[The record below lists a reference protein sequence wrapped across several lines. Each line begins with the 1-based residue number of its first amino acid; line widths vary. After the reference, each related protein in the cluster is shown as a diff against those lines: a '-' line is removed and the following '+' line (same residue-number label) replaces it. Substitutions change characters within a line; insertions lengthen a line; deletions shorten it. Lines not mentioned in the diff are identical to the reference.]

1 MSRLPVALKR
11 GTVGGVQHAG
21 ALASSAY
28 SAVADYTCATCR
40 CCSPGAVSPDRYHSR
55 MVIRGGLQQV
65 RTQEL
70 IALADEL
77 IDLMGADW
85 LEERLA
91 HPSREK
97 HTVAAWLCQY
107 KRGEPDPLHPSQQLL
122 QIAELAMHIR
132 VLRDSG
138 TQNLMARV
146 DDLRLDDEER
156 VKSAIHEIRAASGY
170 VMSGGRVVFIPE
182 TSTKTPD
189 FIVDDRVEV
198 ECKRRAGTSA
208 RDRGRLEL
216 YKLLERKLVSVF
228 PEHIDHSALAVE
240 VMFKVEPRREFVGR
254 IVESARQG
262 LRKPQPSSFSDIAP
276 GLFTAN
282 FEVVGAE
289 ANADTNTGVAELF
302 LPMPSTGEADEFDW
316 RSTGGTVDQNFGIA
330 RVLTLNAGCKVRQ
343 DCVKGT
349 VKSVKK
355 AARQFSGRNPA
366 VVSLDISSI
375 PAREGTEEL
384 AHLNSDIR
392 SLLKSNTT
400 ISRVDLT
407 ITGFSGEPGDQIYG
421 TRVTEMII
429 NPDAALPVPS
439 RSG

>member
-1 MSRLPVALKR
+1 M
-11 GTVGGVQHAG
+11 
-21 ALASSAY
+21 
-28 SAVADYTCATCR
+28 
-40 CCSPGAVSPDRYHSR
+40 
-55 MVIRGGLQQV
+55 
-65 RTQEL
+65 
-70 IALADEL
+70 
-77 IDLMGADW
+77 
-85 LEERLA
+85 
-91 HPSREK
+91 
-97 HTVAAWLCQY
+97 
-107 KRGEPDPLHPSQQLL
+107 
-122 QIAELAMHIR
+122 
-132 VLRDSG
+132 
-138 TQNLMARV
+138 
-146 DDLRLDDEER
+146 
-156 VKSAIHEIRAASGY
+156 
-170 VMSGGRVVFIPE
+170 
-182 TSTKTPD
+182 
-189 FIVDDRVEV
+189 
-198 ECKRRAGTSA
+198 
-208 RDRGRLEL
+208 
-216 YKLLERKLVSVF
+216 SVF
-228 PEHIDHSALAVE
+228 PEHINHSALAVE

-289 ANADTNTGVAELF
+289 ANADTNSGVAELF

-421 TRVTEMII
+421 TRVAEMII